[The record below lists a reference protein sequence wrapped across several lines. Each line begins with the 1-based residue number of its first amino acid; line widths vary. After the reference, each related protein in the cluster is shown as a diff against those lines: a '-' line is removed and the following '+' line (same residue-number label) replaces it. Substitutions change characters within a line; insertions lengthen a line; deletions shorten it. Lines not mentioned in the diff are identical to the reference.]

1 MMTSKE
7 RAALRA
13 QANPL
18 EVTLIV
24 GKSGISQT
32 LLDEAVI
39 LLDSHELVKGR
50 VLETAGL
57 TAREASD
64 MLCEALGAE
73 GIACVGTKFVIW
85 RKSEKLAQEKKKA
98 AARKPAKKKPS
109 GNDNPVKAGLR
120 AREHY
125 QDQLTVKFANQTLKG
140 VIHPEA
146 RKWFD
151 IGAELVD
158 IIGAL
163 PKRDERDYGRGDEAF
178 DIIMETA
185 KSRNKMVHVHV
196 DQFNESLEYETEQ
209 LCEKTIQHG
218 MQGKVVA
225 IHGISIAAHSRAY
238 RQRLYTLMREA
249 DVMMI
254 ACPTAWI
261 DTPRSEQIGPMHN
274 SMTPVDELVP
284 AGITVAL
291 GTDNVC
297 DAMVPWNAGDMWHE
311 MTTLA
316 TGCRFDYF
324 DELVKIA
331 TVNGRKAIGID

>member
-120 AREHY
+120 ARKQAALGLDELRRMGVVLKRAQY
-125 QDQLTVKFANQTLKG
+125 FITCRGFAG
-140 VIHPEA
+140 AHP
-146 RKWFD
+146 
-151 IGAELVD
+151 
-158 IIGAL
+158 
-163 PKRDERDYGRGDEAF
+163 GRGSAGRECITRALIDPNVF
-178 DIIMETA
+178 
-185 KSRNKMVHVHV
+185 SG
-196 DQFNESLEYETEQ
+196 SCEQ
-209 LCEKTIQHG
+209 LSLFSPPAVDNLIG
-218 MQGKVVA
+218 QGVPPR
-225 IHGISIAAHSRAY
+225 AAVR
-238 RQRLYTLMREA
+238 MVREEA
-249 DVMMI
+249 VQCL
-254 ACPTAWI
+254 A
-261 DTPRSEQIGPMHN
+261 N
-274 SMTPVDELVP
+274 
-284 AGITVAL
+284 AL
-291 GTDNVC
+291 
-297 DAMVPWNAGDMWHE
+297 
-311 MTTLA
+311 
-316 TGCRFDYF
+316 
-324 DELVKIA
+324 
-331 TVNGRKAIGID
+331 

>member
-85 RKSEKLAQEKKKA
+85 RKSEKLAQKKA

-120 AREHY
+120 ARKQAAEQQRKQRKQYFHDKAVAAAIERSRQQKEE
-125 QDQLTVKFANQTLKG
+125 QD
-140 VIHPEA
+140 
-146 RKWFD
+146 
-151 IGAELVD
+151 
-158 IIGAL
+158 
-163 PKRDERDYGRGDEAF
+163 
-178 DIIMETA
+178 
-185 KSRNKMVHVHV
+185 
-196 DQFNESLEYETEQ
+196 
-209 LCEKTIQHG
+209 
-218 MQGKVVA
+218 
-225 IHGISIAAHSRAY
+225 
-238 RQRLYTLMREA
+238 
-249 DVMMI
+249 
-254 ACPTAWI
+254 
-261 DTPRSEQIGPMHN
+261 
-274 SMTPVDELVP
+274 
-284 AGITVAL
+284 
-291 GTDNVC
+291 
-297 DAMVPWNAGDMWHE
+297 
-311 MTTLA
+311 
-316 TGCRFDYF
+316 
-324 DELVKIA
+324 
-331 TVNGRKAIGID
+331 

>member
-98 AARKPAKKKPS
+98 S

-120 AREHY
+120 ARKQAAEQQRKQRKQYFHDKAVAAAIERSRQQKEE
-125 QDQLTVKFANQTLKG
+125 QD
-140 VIHPEA
+140 
-146 RKWFD
+146 
-151 IGAELVD
+151 
-158 IIGAL
+158 
-163 PKRDERDYGRGDEAF
+163 
-178 DIIMETA
+178 
-185 KSRNKMVHVHV
+185 
-196 DQFNESLEYETEQ
+196 
-209 LCEKTIQHG
+209 
-218 MQGKVVA
+218 
-225 IHGISIAAHSRAY
+225 
-238 RQRLYTLMREA
+238 
-249 DVMMI
+249 
-254 ACPTAWI
+254 
-261 DTPRSEQIGPMHN
+261 
-274 SMTPVDELVP
+274 
-284 AGITVAL
+284 
-291 GTDNVC
+291 
-297 DAMVPWNAGDMWHE
+297 
-311 MTTLA
+311 
-316 TGCRFDYF
+316 
-324 DELVKIA
+324 
-331 TVNGRKAIGID
+331 